1 VSDDTETWEA
11 SEESY
16 REERKNDLEADDAIT
31 LDQVSNEQCV
41 DLGPQ
46 PGDSVTVDRRPW
58 YHVAKQDVEL
68 EPPPPCWDVI
78 EQFELKY
85 DEHQPENYR
94 VDVFKLDAAHERGGA
109 RFFVRVIKQ
118 QVVTG
123 VGHITLDASTFTR
136 LFGGG
141 KTEEHGTRDS

>member
-1 VSDDTETWEA
+1 MDP
-11 SEESY
+11 
-16 REERKNDLEADDAIT
+16 N
-31 LDQVSNEQCV
+31 N
-41 DLGPQ
+41 PQ
-46 PGDSVTVDRRPW
+46 PGDSITIDTRPR
-58 YHVAKQDVEL
+58 YVVQPDDVQL
-68 EPPPPCWDVI
+68 EPPPQSWDVI
-78 EQFELKY
+78 QQFELKY

-109 RFFVRVIKQ
+109 RFVVRVIKQ

-123 VGHITLDASTFTR
+123 VGHIKLDASTFTR